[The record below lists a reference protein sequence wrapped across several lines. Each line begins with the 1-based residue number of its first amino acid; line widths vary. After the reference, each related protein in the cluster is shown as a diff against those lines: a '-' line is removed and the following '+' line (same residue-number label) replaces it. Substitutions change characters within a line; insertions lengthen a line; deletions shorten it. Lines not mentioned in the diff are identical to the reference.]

1 MENFFNREERTMAK
15 YAVLITW
22 ADYEDIEAENKDE
35 AIEKALEWAYSK
47 EAGDKIAQYNVD
59 AIIIDQED

>member
-1 MENFFNREERTMAK
+1 MTK
-15 YAVLITW
+15 YRVLITW
-22 ADYEDIEAENKDE
+22 ADYEDFEAENKNE

-47 EAGDKIAQYNVD
+47 EAGDKIAQYNAD

>member
-1 MENFFNREERTMAK
+1 MTRYR
-15 YAVLITW
+15 VLITW
-22 ADYEDIEAENKDE
+22 ADYEDFEAENKNE

-47 EAGDKIAQYNVD
+47 GAGDKIAQYNAD